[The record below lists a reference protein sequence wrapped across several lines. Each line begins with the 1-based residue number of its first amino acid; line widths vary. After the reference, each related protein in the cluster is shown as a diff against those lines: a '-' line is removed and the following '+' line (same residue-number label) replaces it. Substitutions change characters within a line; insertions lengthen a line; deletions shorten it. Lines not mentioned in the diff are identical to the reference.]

1 MSAVPDEI
9 ATAPPEVTSLW
20 DHLPEASQDAM
31 IEVIR
36 LLAIE
41 RWSGDIHLRCSNGG
55 IGSWNENRRRTPR
68 S

>member
-20 DHLPEASQDAM
+20 NHLPEASQDAL

-41 RWSGDIHLRCSNGG
+41 RWSGDIILNCSGG
-55 IGSWNENRRRTPR
+55 GVRDWHENRRRTPR